1 VSEQKIDTRT
11 ARLGTAPIGRLL
23 VRMSIPGM
31 VSMIVMSVY
40 NIVDTIWVSG
50 LPNGTEAIAA
60 LTVVMPLQMV
70 AAALGM
76 GAGAGVTSVV
86 SRRFGEGR
94 VDEVSQIAGNAVVLA
109 VLLGLPVAALCVSFP
124 DQLALLFGGSREL
137 VAPAVGYLT
146 IIAWGFPLQIF
157 GATAD
162 GLLRGSG
169 NTKTPMYVRASAALI
184 NAILDPFL
192 IYGWGPFPALGLPGA
207 AIATLSAQGLGAGL
221 TAAYLFSSRSGYKIS
236 ASDLRL
242 RLSILRSIAQVGVP
256 SFINGC
262 VRSTMGSMYNWV
274 LAGFGPAAIA
284 ANGLSMRVM
293 MLMLSFMGP
302 GVAQALV
309 PIVGFNFGAG
319 NYRRMWRTWLTA
331 SLALSGIG
339 TVLSSIIIVFAPV
352 ILAPMA
358 HEPELLD
365 LAVWALR
372 LKVCTIVLVEPQMM
386 GIFTFQGMGMG
397 MRALALTMARN
408 VVFVVPALLALAHLY
423 GARGAFAAQPASDI
437 AGVLIAGTML
447 WQVYRR
453 YPVSASAPQPQ

>member
-1 VSEQKIDTRT
+1 M
-11 ARLGTAPIGRLL
+11 GTAPIGSLL
-23 VRMSIPGM
+23 LRMSIPGM
-31 VSMIVMSVY
+31 VSMVVMSLY

-76 GAGAGVTSVV
+76 GASSGVTSLV
-86 SRRFGEGR
+86 SRRFGAGKR
-94 VDEVSQIAGNAVVLA
+94 DEVNRIAGNAITLPL
-109 VLLGLPVAALCVSFP
+109 LLGAPVTVLCLTFP
-124 DQLALLFGGSREL
+124 EPLALLFGGASEL
-137 VAPAVGYLT
+137 VAPAVGDLT
-146 IIAWGFPLQIF
+146 IIAWGFPCQIF
-157 GATAD
+157 GATVD

-169 NTKTPMYVRASAALI
+169 NTKTPMYVRSTAAI
-184 NAILDPFL
+184 FNAILDPFL
-192 IYGWGPFPALGLPGA
+192 IYGWGPFPMLGLPGA
-207 AIATLSAQGLGAGL
+207 ALATLSAQILGACLSAG
-221 TAAYLFSSRSGYKIS
+221 YLLSSRSGYRIS
-236 ASDLRL
+236 IPDLRPRFL
-242 RLSILRSIAQVGVP
+242 ILRNIAQVGIP

-262 VRSTMGSMYNWV
+262 VRSAMGSLFNWV

-309 PIVGFNFGAG
+309 PIVGFNFGAP
-319 NYRRMWRTWLTA
+319 NYRRMWKTWLTA
-331 SLALSGIG
+331 SLSLSGIG
-339 TVLSSIIIVFAPV
+339 VVLSSLIILFAPT

-358 HEPELLD
+358 PDPELLE

-397 MRALALTMARN
+397 TRALALTMARN
-408 VVFVVPALLALAHLY
+408 VVFVVPALLALAHFF
-423 GARGAFAAQPASDI
+423 GAFAAQPASDLL
-437 AGVLIAGTML
+437 GVLIAGGML

-453 YPVSASAPQPQ
+453 YPVSASTSVETATRP

>member
-1 VSEQKIDTRT
+1 MGS
-11 ARLGTAPIGRLL
+11 APIGPLL
-23 VRMSIPGM
+23 LRMSIPGM

-76 GAGAGVTSVV
+76 GAGAGVTSLV
-86 SRRFGEGR
+86 SRRFGER
-94 VDEVSQIAGNAVVLA
+94 KRDEVNPIAGNAVVLPL
-109 VLLGLPVAALCVSFP
+109 LLGAPVTVLCLVFP
-124 DQLALLFGGSREL
+124 ERLALLFGGSPEL
-137 VAPAVGYLT
+137 VTPAVGYLT
-146 IIAWGFPLQIF
+146 IIAWGFPCQIF
-157 GATAD
+157 GATVD

-169 NTKTPMYVRASAALI
+169 NTKTPMYVRATAAI
-184 NAILDPFL
+184 FNAILDPFL
-192 IYGWGPFPALGLPGA
+192 IYGWGPFPMLGLPGA
-207 AIATLSAQGLGAGL
+207 AIATLGAQVLGACLSAG
-221 TAAYLFSSRSGYKIS
+221 YLLSSRSGYRIS
-236 ASDLRL
+236 MPDLRL
-242 RLSILRSIAQVGVP
+242 RFSILRAIAQVGVP

-262 VRSTMGSMYNWV
+262 VRSAMGSLYNWV

-309 PIVGFNFGAG
+309 PIVGFNFGAQ
-319 NYRRMWRTWLTA
+319 NYRRMWKTWLTA
-331 SLALSGIG
+331 SLSLSGIG
-339 TVLSSIIIVFAPV
+339 VVLSSTIIFFAPI

-358 HEPELLD
+358 RDPELLE

-397 MRALALTMARN
+397 MRALLLTTARN
-408 VVFVVPALLALAHLY
+408 VVFVVPALLILAHFF
-423 GARGAFAAQPASDI
+423 GARGAFAAQPASDLL
-437 AGVLIAGTML
+437 GVLIAGGML

-453 YPVSASAPQPQ
+453 YPVSASVPVQQPIAFE